1 MTSPPRYGRGE
12 AEFDRAIGFVD
23 ATYALALTLLVTTL
37 EVGEDPRVWTDLG
50 ALGDAIGAQFFAFV
64 ISFAVIASYWLNHH
78 RMIASFAAIDVPVIV
93 ANLVL
98 IGAIVL
104 LPFSTEAVGNPGV
117 EDLPLP
123 TALLAVNV
131 AAASLLHTLV
141 YVMAIRRGLVAA
153 RPSRDQFI
161 GDLSGGLLPAAVF
174 LISIPIAYL
183 ISPGAAQ
190 LFWLTLLLVGPA
202 HRLLR
207 RRAWRSAEGTA
218 AREET

>member
-1 MTSPPRYGRGE
+1 MTSPPRYGREE

-50 ALGDAIGAQFFAFV
+50 ALGDAIGAQFFAFL

-78 RMIASFAAIDVPVIV
+78 RMIASFTAIDVPVIV

-98 IGAIVL
+98 ICAIVL
-104 LPFSTEAVGNPGV
+104 LPFTTEAVGNPGV

-131 AAASLLHTLV
+131 AAASLLHSLV
-141 YVMAIRRGLVAA
+141 YVMAVRRGLVAA
-153 RPSRDQFI
+153 TPSRDELVAN
-161 GDLSGGLLPAAVF
+161 LSGGLLPAAVF
-174 LISIPIAYL
+174 LVSIPIAYL
-183 ISPGAAQ
+183 VSPVAAQ
-190 LFWLTLLLVGPA
+190 LFWLTLLLIGPA
-202 HRLLR
+202 HRLRR
-207 RRAWRSAEGTA
+207 RRAWRSAEGAT

>member
-1 MTSPPRYGRGE
+1 MTSPPRYGRDE

-37 EVGEDPRVWTDLG
+37 EVGEDPGVWTDLG

-141 YVMAIRRGLVAA
+141 YVMAIRRRLVVAQ
-153 RPSRDQFI
+153 PSRDQFI

-174 LISIPIAYL
+174 LLSIPIAYL

-202 HRLLR
+202 HRLRR
-207 RRAWRSAEGTA
+207 RRAWRSAESAA

>member
-1 MTSPPRYGRGE
+1 MTSPPRYGRDD

-37 EVGEDPRVWTDLG
+37 EVGEDPRVWTDLD
-50 ALGDAIGAQFFAFV
+50 ALGDAIGAQFFAFL

-78 RMIASFAAIDVPVIV
+78 RMIASFSAIDVPVIV

-98 IGAIVL
+98 ICAIVL

-123 TALLAVNV
+123 TALLALNV
-131 AAASLLHTLV
+131 AAASLLHSLV
-141 YVMAIRRGLVAA
+141 YVLAVRRGLLVAQ
-153 RPSRDQFI
+153 PSRDQLVA
-161 GDLSGGLLPAAVF
+161 DLSGGLLPAAVF
-174 LISIPIAYL
+174 LLSIPIAYV

-190 LFWLTLLLVGPA
+190 VFWLTLLLIGPA
-202 HRLLR
+202 HRLWR
-207 RRAWRSAEGTA
+207 RRSWRSAEGAA

>member
-1 MTSPPRYGRGE
+1 M
-12 AEFDRAIGFVD
+12 A
-23 ATYALALTLLVTTL
+23 
-37 EVGEDPRVWTDLG
+37 WTDLG

-64 ISFAVIASYWLNHH
+64 ISFAVIANYWLNHH

-131 AAASLLHTLV
+131 AAASLLHTVV

-153 RPSRDQFI
+153 QPSRDQFI
-161 GDLSGGLLPAAVF
+161 ADLSGGLLPAAVF
-174 LISIPIAYL
+174 SLDPDRLPDLARR
-183 ISPGAAQ
+183 GTA
-190 LFWLTLLLVGPA
+190 LLAHACCSVGPA
-202 HRLLR
+202 HRLRR
-207 RRAWRSAEGTA
+207 RRAWRSAEATA